1 MDDTLD
7 LVRSMRDSIRDF
19 NCRAEQQNAS
29 IRSTFSGGFIC
40 PMPVGDD
47 SQEGETECADP
58 LDLLPPLGSLEET
71 HHQDSG
77 GCRTV
82 R

>member
-47 SQEGETECADP
+47 SQEGETEVESKTQIC
-58 LDLLPPLGSLEET
+58 SVESV
-71 HHQDSG
+71 QI
-77 GCRTV
+77 R
-82 R
+82 